1 MATIELLS
9 IFLKPILL
17 PLLLFL
23 FFLFSFFFF
32 FPFCD
37 KPLFLGLLGQKL
49 ISEMNGKSAVRGG
62 VDGVGLAVLFV
73 SL

>member
-1 MATIELLS
+1 MATIELLG

-23 FFLFSFFFF
+23 FFFF

>member
-1 MATIELLS
+1 MATIELLG

-23 FFLFSFFFF
+23 FFFFF

>member
-1 MATIELLS
+1 MSIGMATIELLG

-23 FFLFSFFFF
+23 FFFF